1 MITRRVS
8 LVLVAALC
16 ALAVRTGHTQAQPTP
31 EELIRRPVVYSVPGM
46 ANVKVREGLVYKS
59 VEGSPLHFDV
69 YAPASISRASPAV
82 ILVHG
87 GPIPSIGARRWGLYS
102 SHARLL
108 AASGMTGIAFDH
120 RFLAPDR
127 LRDSAADLADLVR
140 HVRENAKT
148 LGIDKNRLALW
159 AFSGGGSLLANAL
172 RERQSWWK
180 LLVAY
185 YGVMEPLGPG
195 HDERLSAIAALG
207 RDASKGPPILLA
219 RAGRDD
225 PAINSTIDRFV
236 AAGKSSGAKVELL
249 THPTG
254 QHAFDILDPGETS
267 SQIIQRTIEALRS
280 RLSAPPV
287 PASRPAP

>member
-1 MITRRVS
+1 MASIGGRMITRRRVS
-8 LVLVAALC
+8 LSVVAALG
-16 ALAVRTGHTQAQPTP
+16 ALAVRTGHTQSQPTP
-31 EELIRRPVVYSVPGM
+31 EQLIRRPVVYSVPGM
-46 ANVKVREGLVYKS
+46 ANVRVREGLVYKS
-59 VEGSPLHFDV
+59 VEGSQLHFDV
-69 YAPASISRASPAV
+69 YAPASVSRASPAV

-87 GPIPSIGARRWGLYS
+87 GPIPSIGACRWGLYT
-102 SHARLL
+102 SHGRLL
-108 AASGMTGIAFDH
+108 AASGMTGVAFDH

-140 HVRENAKT
+140 EVRENAKT
-148 LGIDKNRLALW
+148 LGIDQNRMALW

-185 YGVMEPLGPG
+185 YGVMEPLETG
-195 HDERLSAIAALG
+195 HDERLSAIATLG

-236 AAGKSSGAKVELL
+236 ACGEVRRCEGGAADAPDRSARLRYPRSG
-249 THPTG
+249 
-254 QHAFDILDPGETS
+254 
-267 SQIIQRTIEALRS
+267 
-280 RLSAPPV
+280 
-287 PASRPAP
+287 